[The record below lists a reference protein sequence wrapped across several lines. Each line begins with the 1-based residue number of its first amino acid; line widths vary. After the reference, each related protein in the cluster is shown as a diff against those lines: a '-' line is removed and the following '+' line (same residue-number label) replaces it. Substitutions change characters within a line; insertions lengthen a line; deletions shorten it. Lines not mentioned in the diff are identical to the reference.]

1 MNNLIRYLSIFTIG
15 IYAQINSSA
24 SRAMDYGLDIA
35 EYDPTNRPTV
45 VQQIIDRDFDYLSSR
60 PTSMWG
66 VNGQE
71 HYYIFNIDE
80 KLLLKAIILDSPD
93 QNIFNV
99 LDMGGGLFQW
109 GHALSNFLDN
119 DKELATRDFKVNIIN
134 TGGEQYRGQ
143 KIEYNTKCTVYNFGA
158 FKLENL
164 KESLNKEGIFTED
177 ETFDFIIS
185 SWCLRHLTDP
195 MGTMVQAYDLLGP
208 KRLMLFDG
216 FAHYLALPDE
226 EHPLEG
232 ITVHDGNFFM
242 IKSFLDMD
250 IPFLMGKYDHMRSF
264 NQFMVQKSEK
274 NIQRLPY
281 GFDGIHDTGVDTS
294 NCARYYLKFNGLKS
308 QNNKNEI
315 EGKYESFYRSFDYKS
330 VNLLGIKSVFDYI
343 NKFDIYG
350 RYPIKFFDGF

>member
-134 TGGEQYRGQ
+134 TGGEQYRG
-143 KIEYNTKCTVYNFGA
+143 G
-158 FKLENL
+158 
-164 KESLNKEGIFTED
+164 
-177 ETFDFIIS
+177 
-185 SWCLRHLTDP
+185 
-195 MGTMVQAYDLLGP
+195 
-208 KRLMLFDG
+208 
-216 FAHYLALPDE
+216 
-226 EHPLEG
+226 
-232 ITVHDGNFFM
+232 
-242 IKSFLDMD
+242 SF
-250 IPFLMGKYDHMRSF
+250 
-264 NQFMVQKSEK
+264 
-274 NIQRLPY
+274 
-281 GFDGIHDTGVDTS
+281 
-294 NCARYYLKFNGLKS
+294 
-308 QNNKNEI
+308 
-315 EGKYESFYRSFDYKS
+315 
-330 VNLLGIKSVFDYI
+330 
-343 NKFDIYG
+343 
-350 RYPIKFFDGF
+350 